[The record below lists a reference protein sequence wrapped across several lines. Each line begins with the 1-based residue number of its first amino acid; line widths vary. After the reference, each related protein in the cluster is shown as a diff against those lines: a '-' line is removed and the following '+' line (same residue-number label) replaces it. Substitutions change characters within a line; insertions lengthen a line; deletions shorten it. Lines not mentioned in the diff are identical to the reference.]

1 MLNLSIGL
9 IYGSEEFGFKDLF
22 NDSVINYLEPPFFF
36 LTMMLWNLS
45 LILEKRKTK
54 MKI

>member
-1 MLNLSIGL
+1 MINLSIGL
-9 IYGSEEFGFKDLF
+9 IYGSEEFGFTDLF
-22 NDSVINYLEPPFFF
+22 NDSVINYLELAFF

-54 MKI
+54 IKI